1 MGIRLVKA
9 AFVAL
14 VDAEVTPSARTVL
27 VFMAMTARDDD
38 TPPRYFAGRESTVLA
53 LGRRIPDEPYP
64 DDPERDAVTRERDAA
79 FRRLQDA
86 MTSLERAQ
94 LITRLKSAA
103 RGRTA
108 EYQLNLIPRL
118 LPVESTTENVAHP
131 RTETVVNTRR
141 KPSPMHDG
149 NRRPE
154 EEGGVKE
161 EERGRNQLTKA
172 STSRAPVE
180 RAS

>member
-9 AFVAL
+9 AYVAL
-14 VDAEVTPSARTVL
+14 ADAKVTPSARTVL
-27 VFMAMTARDDD
+27 IWMAMTARDEDS
-38 TPPRYFAGRESTVLA
+38 PPRYFAGREVTAFA

-64 DDPERDAVTRERDAA
+64 DDPDRDDINREREAA

-108 EYQLNLIPRL
+108 EYRLELTPRL
-118 LPVESTTENVAHP
+118 KPVEHTTENVAHP
-131 RTETVVNTRR
+131 PTETVGNTRR
-141 KPSPMHDG
+141 KPSAMHDG
-149 NRRPE
+149 KRRAE
-154 EEGGVKE
+154 DRGGLKE